1 MVGILE
7 HLKTGLEIKVK
18 TRSNETKLVQEAD
31 NFTMYVKS
39 PPVDGKANAE
49 LIKFFKKKYGVR
61 VAIVRGKTS
70 RRKSL
75 KQL

>member
-18 TRSNETKLVQEAD
+18 TRANETKLVQEAD

-39 PPVDGKANAE
+39 PPVDNKANNE

-61 VAIVRGKTS
+61 VSIVRGKTS
-70 RRKSL
+70 RRKLL
-75 KQL
+75 KHR

>member
-1 MVGILE
+1 MVGIVERLE
-7 HLKTGLEIKVK
+7 TGLEIKVK

-39 PPVDGKANAE
+39 PPVDNKANNE

>member
-1 MVGILE
+1 
-7 HLKTGLEIKVK
+7 
-18 TRSNETKLVQEAD
+18 
-31 NFTMYVKS
+31 MYVKS

-49 LIKFFKKKYGVR
+49 LIKFFRKKFGVA